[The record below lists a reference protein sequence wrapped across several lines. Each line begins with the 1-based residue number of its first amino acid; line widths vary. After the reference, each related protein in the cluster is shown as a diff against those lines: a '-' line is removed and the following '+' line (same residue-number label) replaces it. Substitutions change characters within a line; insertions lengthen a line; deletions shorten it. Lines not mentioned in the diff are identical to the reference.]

1 MMSGT
6 LKSDSTSVDII
17 VIYRPPR
24 SHSSISTF
32 LDEFSSML
40 DNRMFKPS
48 PLVITGDFNIHLDN
62 LSSPNTCT
70 LKFNDLLTSHGLSQ
84 EVTMATHA
92 KGHIL
97 DVFIVCNFDNQL
109 YSDVQVI
116 PGISDH
122 SAITCKLH
130 LTKPHHNG
138 KRVVVRNIKAIDRVS
153 FARNAMQSITPSTID
168 NVSDAVDQYNSQ
180 ARILLDSHAPA
191 TSRHVKERHDSPWYM
206 YNKDITIAKQKRR
219 CLA

>member
-1 MMSGT
+1 MNIHTFDAFESFEMMSGT

-62 LSSPNTCT
+62 LSSPNT
-70 LKFNDLLTSHGLSQ
+70 LNFNDLLTSHGLSQ
-84 EVTMATHA
+84 EVTMPTHA

-97 DVFIVCNFDNQL
+97 DVFIVHNFDNQL

-130 LTKPHHNG
+130 LTKPHL
-138 KRVVVRNIKAIDRVS
+138 
-153 FARNAMQSITPSTID
+153 T
-168 NVSDAVDQYNSQ
+168 
-180 ARILLDSHAPA
+180 
-191 TSRHVKERHDSPWYM
+191 VKE
-206 YNKDITIAKQKRR
+206 
-219 CLA
+219 